1 MRTVP
6 SLIALAACLV
16 AAPAFAQEAT
26 PASVD
31 AFVTTSESDLSAEG
45 IRASRAAWIYQTY
58 ITGDTEALTA
68 ATGAEVTKLRVAQAL
83 QAAKYAPTSG
93 LSADTR
99 RKLTLMRTSI
109 TDPAPTTPGSAE
121 QFATI
126 KASLQGTYGKGKG
139 TLKGQP
145 INGSDIEAAMGS
157 NRNPDE
163 LKEMWASWHDAVDSS
178 FCNRP
183 RVRISF

>member
-1 MRTVP
+1 MKTVP
-6 SLIALAACLV
+6 SLIALAACL
-16 AAPAFAQEAT
+16 AAVPAIAQDIT

-31 AFVTTSESDLSAEG
+31 AFVKSSETELSAEG
-45 IRASRAAWIYQTY
+45 IRAARAEWIYQTY

-68 ATGAEVTKLRVAQAL
+68 AAGAEVTKLQVSQAL

-139 TLKGQP
+139 TLKG
-145 INGSDIEAAMGS
+145 SRSTAATS
-157 NRNPDE
+157 RRQ
-163 LKEMWASWHDAVDSS
+163 WAATATPTSS
-178 FCNRP
+178 RKCGRAGTT
-183 RVRISF
+183 RSASR